1 MKGQDRASFL
11 HMADV
16 PNIVKQRLR
25 TTAEA
30 GAHPDADAITA
41 FSERSLKQREQTEVL
56 KHLAQCA
63 DCREVVALIMAQQPD
78 AAASS
83 VAIARSAWFSWP
95 VLRWGAVAACVV
107 VVGTAVTLHYESL
120 QTARPAITTP
130 TSDAPVSQSIPSVES
145 DNRGTQL
152 AAPTPAEGGRT
163 LGKAKVDHP
172 ANTETLMASKDL
184 SAKDIQIIPGRTKD
198 EDELAPAEKLNT
210 AQGAAVAN
218 PMMMASSA
226 MIARARVLPANV
238 IPRWTLTPDGMLQ
251 RSIDYGKTWET
262 ILVATPGTFRAL
274 TANGFDIWVGGA
286 KGALY
291 HSIDAGQHW
300 IQVQPL
306 AADEALKAD
315 IVGIEFSDLL
325 HGTLTT
331 ADKHTWTTADA
342 GQTWSEQ

>member
-1 MKGQDRASFL
+1 
-11 HMADV
+11 MAEV

-30 GAHPDADAITA
+30 GAHPDADAIAA
-41 FSERSLKQREQTEVL
+41 FAERSLKQREQTEVL
-56 KHLAQCA
+56 KHLGQCA
-63 DCREVVALIMAQQPD
+63 DCREVVALVIAQQPD

-83 VAIARSAWFSWP
+83 VAIARSRWFSWP

-120 QTARPAITTP
+120 QTIRPAITTP
-130 TSDAPVSQSIPSVES
+130 TSDAPVSQSQPALMPSVES
-145 DNRGTQL
+145 ANRGAQV
-152 AAPTPAEGGRT
+152 AAPAPAEGTRT
-163 LGKAKVDHP
+163 LEKAKV
-172 ANTETLMASKDL
+172 ARESRTEGLTADKDL
-184 SAKDIQIIPGRTKD
+184 SAKDLQIIPGRAKD
-198 EDELAPAEKLNT
+198 EDELAPSEKLNT
-210 AQGAAVAN
+210 AQGAGVAN

-226 MIARARVLPANV
+226 MIARARVIPANV

-251 RSIDYGKTWET
+251 RSIDSGKTWET

-300 IQVQPL
+300 MQVQPL

-331 ADKHTWTTADA
+331 ADQHTWTTADA
-342 GQTWSEQ
+342 GQTWTEQ